1 MRKCVYLSGL
11 LLVCFSLFTNTAS
24 AQAPVVTTE
33 PTGDTVCTG
42 STVMMRVAATGTA
55 PITFMWEFSADG
67 GVMWD
72 TVENGAVYTG
82 ASNDTLS
89 VLTSTALNGMH
100 YRCLLFN
107 ADGSDTTM
115 SAALGVDTAFAG
127 VISGPAR
134 LCDGSTVTFTSSVLG
149 GIWSN
154 VNLAVDTTSPTGM
167 VEARAFGGDTI
178 KYTITNT
185 CGTITS
191 TRLIRVDT
199 TVTGQPIT
207 GPTHVCVGNT
217 IALNNVNVVG
227 SGVWSVGVTGR
238 SSISSTGV
246 VTGIGAG
253 ADTVIYN
260 FTNACSAVSSS
271 LIIDVES
278 VLPAGSISGASAV
291 CAGSW
296 TTLTSS
302 VSGGMWISSSTP
314 VAVVSSVG
322 NVTGIAQG
330 SALISYY
337 RSNSCGAS
345 FSTHTIN
352 VEVPAGAISS
362 NDSVGIDSFLILT
375 NPTPGGTW
383 STADASIANI
393 VGADTVRGVDTGV
406 TTITYAVTNSCGT
419 SSSTITMNVGPLP
432 DAGTISGPDTVCVG
446 GTITLTASIPGGVWT
461 NKHDTLSSITS
472 SGVVTGIESG
482 RDTIFYTVNTAFG
495 SKRILK
501 RIFVNQPPVITVTG
515 PATVAF
521 AGGYYLVGIPGGG
534 TWSTNNAAMTVF
546 TSISSYVDA
555 GVFKSF
561 CNFVVLDTGSARV
574 TYNATNGCGSSSKFF
589 DLNLPGNVS
598 GVADVKGAN
607 GKLNVY
613 PNPSQGALTLN
624 IATATTEQVVVT
636 VANVAGQVVKTFK
649 IASNTATNVM
659 LDQPAGVYMLSATT
673 ADGIRHT
680 ASVSIAR

>member
-11 LLVCFSLFTNTAS
+11 LLVCFSFFTNTAS

-33 PTGDTVCTG
+33 PSGDTVCTG

-55 PITFMWEFSADG
+55 PITFMWEYSADG

-72 TVENGAVYTG
+72 TVVNGATYSG
-82 ASNDTLS
+82 ASNDTLNI
-89 VLTSTALNGMH
+89 LTNTALNGMH

-134 LCDGSTVTFTSSVLG
+134 MCVGSTATFMSSVMG
-149 GIWSN
+149 GMWSN
-154 VNLAVDTTSPTGM
+154 VDLMVDTTSPTGV

-178 KYTITNT
+178 KYTIMNT
-185 CGTITS
+185 CGTT
-191 TRLIRVDT
+191 TATATLRVDT
-199 TVTGQPIT
+199 AVTSQPIT

-227 SGVWSVGVTGR
+227 AGVWSVGVTGR
-238 SSISSTGV
+238 STISVAGMLTGV
-246 VTGIGAG
+246 AAG
-253 ADTVIYN
+253 ADTVVYN

-271 LIIDVES
+271 IIIDVES
-278 VLPAGSISGASAV
+278 VLPAGTISGATAV
-291 CAGSW
+291 CSGSW

-302 VSGGMWISSSTP
+302 VSGGVWISSSTP
-314 VAVVSSVG
+314 VAVVSAVG

-345 FSTHTIN
+345 FATHSMD
-352 VEVPAGAISS
+352 VQVPAGAISS
-362 NDSVGIDSFLILT
+362 NDSVGIDSFLVLT

-406 TTITYAVTNSCGT
+406 TTITYAVTNACGT
-419 SSSTITMNVGPLP
+419 SASTITMNVGPLP
-432 DAGTISGPDTVCVG
+432 DAGTISGADTVCVG
-446 GTITLTASIPGGVWT
+446 ASITLTASMSGGVWT
-461 NKHDTLSSITS
+461 NKHDTLSSVSS

-482 RDTIFYTVNTAFG
+482 RDTIYYTVTTAFG

-501 RIFVNQPPVITVTG
+501 RIFVNQPPVITITG

-521 AGGYYLVGIPGGG
+521 AGGYFLVGIPGGG
-534 TWSTNNAAMTVF
+534 TWSTNNPGMTAF
-546 TSISSYVDA
+546 TSVSNYVDA

-561 CNFVVLDTGSARV
+561 WNFVVLDTGSARV

-589 DLNLPGNVS
+589 DVNLPGNVS
-598 GVADVKGAN
+598 GVADVKSAN
-607 GKLNVY
+607 GKLSVY

-624 IATATTEQVVVT
+624 IATTATEQVVVT

-649 IASNTATNVM
+649 IASNTATNVV

-673 ADGIRHT
+673 SDGIRHT
-680 ASVSIAR
+680 TSVSIAH